1 MDSETGKENWVFD
14 PQINIEEKALLHCRG
29 VASWIDENKTESDE
43 CYHRI
48 ITGTIDADLY
58 AIDGKTGK
66 LCSDFG
72 NNGRVDLRSGLGTH
86 NPAYYYSVSPPA
98 IILSLIHI

>member
-1 MDSETGKENWVFD
+1 MIPYIIVLHIIEFLLDPETAKKIGFD
-14 PQINIEEKALLHCRG
+14 PEINIEEKALLHCRRC
-29 VASWIDENKTESDE
+29 SWIDENKTESDE

-72 NNGRVDLRSGLGTH
+72 NNGRVDLTGQAH
-86 NPAYYYSVSPPA
+86 
-98 IILSLIHI
+98 IIQLIT